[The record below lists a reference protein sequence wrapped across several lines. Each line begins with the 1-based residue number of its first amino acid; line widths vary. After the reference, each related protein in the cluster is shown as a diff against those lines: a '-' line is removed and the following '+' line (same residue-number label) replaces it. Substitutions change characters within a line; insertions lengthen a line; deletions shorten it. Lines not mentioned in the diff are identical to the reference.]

1 MKTAKEQA
9 SSRDAEIN
17 ALRAT
22 VQTQAEQLE
31 RLQVDMNESEQYSRN
46 MILEIHGLPENE
58 NENLKEVLSDI
69 AEKLHIQK
77 FSLLEVWTKH
87 QNLLFEELAG
97 KPLLVAGD
105 GRADSPGHSAKY
117 GTYSLIDIDRNKVFH
132 VETVQSNETKG
143 SSNMELEGLK
153 RSLTI
158 LEANGMVIDVM
169 VTDRHSQIKAFAAKE
184 GTFEHNYDCWHVAK
198 SLKKKLPAA
207 GKLKKYNDIQ
217 PWIKGIINHV
227 YWCAVSSEGRPDL
240 ILPKWCSLARHI
252 ADAHCHD
259 DPLYEKCQHDQQSKK
274 KWLIEGS
281 PAHEKIKSIIL
292 NKVLL
297 KDIPKL
303 STSVQT
309 FAVEAY
315 HGTIIRFAPKATHFH
330 YQSIISR
337 TRLAALHYNENSA
350 REHATTKGQHRYL
363 VKYPKSTKV
372 PVAAPIKKACTY
384 VELCMATSSFKEA
397 MRQASTT
404 LPPTLSSNFEPVD
417 KDTLVSPRRER
428 FNQGM

>member
-1 MKTAKEQA
+1 
-9 SSRDAEIN
+9 
-17 ALRAT
+17 
-22 VQTQAEQLE
+22 
-31 RLQVDMNESEQYSRN
+31 
-46 MILEIHGLPENE
+46 
-58 NENLKEVLSDI
+58 
-69 AEKLHIQK
+69 
-77 FSLLEVWTKH
+77 
-87 QNLLFEELAG
+87 
-97 KPLLVAGD
+97 
-105 GRADSPGHSAKY
+105 
-117 GTYSLIDIDRNKVFH
+117 
-132 VETVQSNETKG
+132 
-143 SSNMELEGLK
+143 MELEGLK

-184 GTFEHNYDCWHVAK
+184 GTFEHNYD
-198 SLKKKLPAA
+198 SLKKLTAA
-207 GKLKKYNDIQ
+207 GKLKKYNDFQ
-217 PWIKGIINHV
+217 PWVKGIINHV

-252 ADAHCHD
+252 ADVHCHD

-281 PAHEKIKSIIL
+281 RAHEKIKSIIL
-292 NKVLL
+292 NKALL

-315 HGTIIRFAPKATHFH
+315 HSTIIRFAPKATHFH
-330 YQSIISR
+330 YQSMVAR

-384 VELCMATSSFKEA
+384 DYVKQLMDCTVELCMATSSFKEA
-397 MRQASTT
+397 LRQASTT
-404 LPPTLSSNFEPVD
+404 VPPTLSSNFEPVD
-417 KDTLVSPRRER
+417 KDALVSARRER
-428 FNQGM
+428 FNHGM